1 VPSNSDIRTI
11 LLQHISGEISGED
24 RIRFYDMVLDEGREE
39 EFKMVLKE
47 LGEEYRTTGR
57 MVGVG
62 DKGGYEYKAED
73 WDDMVRSILNG
84 EAIERAQALEN
95 AAGLSAY
102 TEKAKVFR
110 IPFYKKIGFRVAA
123 AALICSI
130 GLSVYFLV
138 RTREKQN
145 EIAKTKVDAIKNDVA
160 PGTNKAV
167 LTLANGS
174 TIILDSA
181 RNGLLVKQ
189 SGSSVIKTDS
199 GKLVYNA
206 SGEKHVATVVLNTLS
221 TPRGGQFQLVLP
233 DGTKVWLN
241 AASSI
246 TYPTSF
252 SGKERKVAITGE
264 AYFEVVH
271 NEKMPF
277 RVQVGDQVVEDI
289 GTAFN
294 INAYPD
300 ESSVKTTLLQ
310 GTVKVTA
317 SKNEQSLIIKPGE
330 QTDLTADQLSLIKN
344 VNTNEIIAWKEGSFD
359 FESADL
365 KTILRQFARWYD
377 VDVEYQGAVSN
388 RKFFAI
394 VARNTSLKKVL
405 ELLQDNNIK
414 YVIEGKKLT
423 IISN

>member
-1 VPSNSDIRTI
+1 VTDINRI
-11 LLQHISGEISGED
+11 QELYD
-24 RIRFYDMVLDEGREE
+24 RYTNAEATREE
-39 EFKMVLKE
+39 LAEFFQLATDPANEPVFESLMSGSWEELHEKGEMLLALKNAPVRKMK
-47 LGEEYRTTGR
+47 RR
-57 MVGVG
+57 
-62 DKGGYEYKAED
+62 
-73 WDDMVRSILNG
+73 
-84 EAIERAQALEN
+84 
-95 AAGLSAY
+95 LS
-102 TEKAKVFR
+102 F
-110 IPFYKKIGFRVAA
+110 GWVAA
-123 AALICSI
+123 AASVLILIFGGYFFFIRPSKQAEI
-130 GLSVYFLV
+130 PIAQKQSVS
-138 RTREKQN
+138 
-145 EIAKTKVDAIKNDVA
+145 DVL
-160 PGTNKAV
+160 PGSNKAI

-174 TIILDSA
+174 TIILDNA
-181 RNGLLVKQ
+181 HNGLLAKQ
-189 SGSSVIKTDS
+189 SGSSVVKTDS

-206 SGEKHVATVVLNTLS
+206 SGEKHITTVVLNTLS
-221 TPRGGQFQLVLP
+221 TPRGGQFQLELP

-241 AASSI
+241 ASSSI

-252 SGKERKVAITGE
+252 SGKQRKVTITGE

-310 GTVKVTA
+310 GSVKVTS
-317 SKNEQSLIIKPGE
+317 SKGNQSLIIKPGE
-330 QTDLTADQLSLIKN
+330 QTDLKEDHLSISKN
-344 VNTNEIIAWKEGSFD
+344 VNTSEVIAWKDGSFD

-394 VARNTSLKKVL
+394 VSRNTSLKKVL

-414 YVIEGKKLT
+414 YVIEDKKLT